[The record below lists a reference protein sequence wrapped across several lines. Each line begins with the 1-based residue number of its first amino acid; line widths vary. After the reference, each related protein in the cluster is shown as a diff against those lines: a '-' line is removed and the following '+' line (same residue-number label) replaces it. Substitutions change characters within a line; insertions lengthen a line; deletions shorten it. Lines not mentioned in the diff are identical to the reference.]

1 MALQAAGLPN
11 LAAATTDLWPSFS
24 SALLTPWRF
33 TFPTPSSSSRSR
45 TNSRNPAPVEA
56 PSAEPRTIKAT
67 PSAVPLPDFLQD
79 AKVDVSLLPRDAA
92 SSSLSTTDIRSILAN
107 MPPSAIAAASS
118 FLRTAHTGAALAC
131 ASRSQSSPISSAA
144 LGRLFRPA
152 AGRQQQLRYYSG
164 SLVVPTATGTRSG
177 ATLFASRLGGRL
189 PSTTGATTA
198 QLGFR
203 SSQQCRTIMTAGGI
217 SRNLLE
223 NREAAAN
230 RNPSSATAQ
239 NAFYQ
244 VLLKANMPMIVI
256 ERYNSGRFAAN
267 EATTESYHRA
277 LGMIS
282 ATPGAAAAAAASA
295 AAASSAGGDGNNF
308 GGNDT
313 ASRAARLQ
321 AVSQA
326 IAAQHRGGSIAVSK
340 GAQGTGAKDA
350 PIHVV
355 VDQPIG
361 DVLFRWVKF
370 VLWFCLFT
378 YFSLVV
384 ITMLIEGLN
393 TFKRPTGRADNE
405 VKAENQKTRF
415 SDVHGC
421 DEAKE
426 ELQELV
432 EFLKNPAGFS
442 TLGGKLPKGIL
453 LVGPPGTGKTL
464 LARAVAGEAG
474 VPFFYMS
481 GSEFDEVYV
490 GVGAKRVRDLFAS
503 ARSKSP
509 AIVFIDELDAIG
521 SRRNSR
527 DAAYVKQTLNQ
538 LLTELDG
545 FEQNSGVIILA
556 ATNFP
561 ELLDKALTRPGRF
574 DRLVQ
579 VDLPDVRGRLAILK
593 HHAHKIKAA
602 TNVDLQA
609 IALQTSGLSGA
620 ELESIV
626 NQAAIHAS
634 KAKSKAVTK
643 IDFDW
648 AKDKVIMGAERKSMV
663 ISPKEKELTA
673 YHEAGHALVSYFS
686 PSAPNKLYKVT
697 VLPRGSSLGHTSM
710 LPEMD
715 KYSYSVKDFLA
726 MIDVSLGGKL
736 AEEIVYGNEMVT
748 GGASSDLEHAT
759 SIVYRMVTQL
769 GMSEKIGPVQ
779 FWNRYNQLSSE
790 TKAVIES
797 EVQKT
802 LTEAY
807 ARTRT
812 LLQSKRKELDLL
824 AQALLRYETLDK
836 DEVLKVISGQT
847 LPDRIPVPEGPMLVP
862 KTRGPLEDEVPAGL
876 PGPGDEG
883 EDSSAPPPAPPPQP
897 EVP

>member
-1 MALQAAGLPN
+1 M
-11 LAAATTDLWPSFS
+11 
-24 SALLTPWRF
+24 
-33 TFPTPSSSSRSR
+33 SRAFG
-45 TNSRNPAPVEA
+45 TNP
-56 PSAEPRTIKAT
+56 
-67 PSAVPLPDFLQD
+67 
-79 AKVDVSLLPRDAA
+79 
-92 SSSLSTTDIRSILAN
+92 
-107 MPPSAIAAASS
+107 
-118 FLRTAHTGAALAC
+118 
-131 ASRSQSSPISSAA
+131 
-144 LGRLFRPA
+144 LFRLA
-152 AGRQQQLRYYSG
+152 VSG
-164 SLVVPTATGTRSG
+164 VARSG
-177 ATLFASRLGGRL
+177 
-189 PSTTGATTA
+189 TA
-198 QLGFR
+198 QLQMR
-203 SSQQCRTIMTAGGI
+203 SITTATPNRFATARHLLSFPRPSVSHAAQSMMTRLQQQRSLFLSGGI

-230 RNPSSATAQ
+230 RSPNNASAQ

-244 VLLKANMPMIVI
+244 VLLKANLPMIVV
-256 ERYNSGRFAAN
+256 ERYNSGRYASN
-267 EATTESYHRA
+267 EATTEAYHRA

-282 ATPGAAAAAAASA
+282 AMPNTATSTITDGSATVGGITGVGSGIAASN
-295 AAASSAGGDGNNF
+295 SHLSP
-308 GGNDT
+308 
-313 ASRAARLQ
+313 SQLQ
-321 AVSQA
+321 AVGQA
-326 IAAQHRGGSIAVSK
+326 IAAQHRGASIAVGK

-355 VDQPIG
+355 VDQPLS
-361 DVLFRWVKF
+361 DVIFRWIKF

-415 SDVHGC
+415 TDVHGC

-432 EFLKNPAGFS
+432 DFLKNPAGFS

-490 GVGAKRVRDLFAS
+490 GVGAKRVRELFTS

-574 DRLVQ
+574 DRLVN
-579 VDLPDVRGRLAILK
+579 VDLPDVRGRLSILK
-593 HHAHKIKAA
+593 HHATKVKAA
-602 TNVDLQA
+602 KDVDLNS

-634 KAKSKAVTK
+634 KAKSKFVTK
-643 IDFDW
+643 NDFDW

-759 SIVYRMVTQL
+759 SIAYRMVTQL
-769 GMSEKIGPVQ
+769 GMSEKVGPVQ
-779 FWNRYNQLSSE
+779 FWSRYNQLSSE
-790 TKAVIES
+790 TKSVIEA

-802 LTEAY
+802 LFEAY
-807 ARTRT
+807 ERSRK

-824 AQALLRYETLDK
+824 AKALLEYETLDK
-836 DEVLKVISGQT
+836 EEVLKVISGQS
-847 LPDRIPVPEGPMLVP
+847 LPDRIAVPIGPMLVP
-862 KTRGPLEDEVPAGL
+862 KMPGPLDDQMPGGL
-876 PGPGDEG
+876 GPDGD
-883 EDSSAPPPAPPPQP
+883 DSKAPPPPQTATP
-897 EVP
+897 

>member
-1 MALQAAGLPN
+1 MSQPSIMAANPFLRLVLTGRALGGASGLQA
-11 LAAATTDLWPSFS
+11 
-24 SALLTPWRF
+24 
-33 TFPTPSSSSRSR
+33 R
-45 TNSRNPAPVEA
+45 T
-56 PSAEPRTIKAT
+56 
-67 PSAVPLPDFLQD
+67 
-79 AKVDVSLLPRDAA
+79 
-92 SSSLSTTDIRSILAN
+92 LSTTATVNR
-107 MPPSAIAAASS
+107 
-118 FLRTAHTGAALAC
+118 F
-131 ASRSQSSPISSAA
+131 
-144 LGRLFRPA
+144 FWPA
-152 AGRQQQLRYYSG
+152 GQQPRFY
-164 SLVVPTATGTRSG
+164 
-177 ATLFASRLGGRL
+177 
-189 PSTTGATTA
+189 GATTTA
-198 QLGFR
+198 SLAAYRTAITASSIRFA
-203 SSQQCRTIMTAGGI
+203 SQQRTMATSGSISGSI

-223 NREAAAN
+223 SREAAAN
-230 RNPSSATAQ
+230 RNPSSASAQ

-256 ERYNSGRFAAN
+256 ERYGSGRFAAN
-267 EATTESYHRA
+267 EGTTEAYHRA
-277 LGMIS
+277 LGMVS
-282 ATPGAAAAAAASA
+282 AAPNAAAAFSDGTVGGGAGTGIAA
-295 AAASSAGGDGNNF
+295 NNT
-308 GGNDT
+308 NLTT
-313 ASRAARLQ
+313 AQLQ
-321 AVSQA
+321 AVGQA
-326 IAAQHRGGSIAVSK
+326 IAAQNRGATVAVGK

-355 VDQPIG
+355 VDQPIS

-405 VKAENQKTRF
+405 VKAEAQKTRF
-415 SDVHGC
+415 TDVHGC

-432 EFLKNPAGFS
+432 DFLKNPSGFS

-490 GVGAKRVRDLFAS
+490 GVGAKRVRELFTS
-503 ARSKSP
+503 ARAKSP

-579 VDLPDVRGRLAILK
+579 VDLPDVRGRLAILQ
-593 HHAHKIKAA
+593 HHALKIKSAKD
-602 TNVDLQA
+602 VDLQS

-634 KAKSKAVTK
+634 KAKSLAVSKT
-643 IDFDW
+643 DYDW

-686 PSAPNKLYKVT
+686 PASPNKLYKVT
-697 VLPRGSSLGHTSM
+697 VLPRGGSLGHTSM

-736 AEEIVYGNEMVT
+736 AEEIKYGNDLVT
-748 GGASSDLEHAT
+748 GGASSVSWGCGRAGA
-759 SIVYRMVTQL
+759 L
-769 GMSEKIGPVQ
+769 GVESWAESWAESFLPKEKKWP
-779 FWNRYNQLSSE
+779 LTSE
-790 TKAVIES
+790 TGPGARDVDCVPDGDTAGHVGEGGPDAAVEPVRQA
-797 EVQKT
+797 ELGDEGGDRVGGAEDADGGVRAVAAAAAV
-802 LTEAY
+802 EAEG
-807 ARTRT
+807 AGPAGGGAAAVRDAGQGRGA
-812 LLQSKRKELDLL
+812 QGDLGPEADGPDSGAGGSDAG
-824 AQALLRYETLDK
+824 AQAGQPGRRRACG
-836 DEVLKVISGQT
+836 SGRRGQQGAAT
-847 LPDRIPVPEGPMLVP
+847 D
-862 KTRGPLEDEVPAGL
+862 TARGPLKKGGRKERGSSEDENGL
-876 PGPGDEG
+876 QG
-883 EDSSAPPPAPPPQP
+883 
-897 EVP
+897 

>member
-1 MALQAAGLPN
+1 MTFYAPGLPSV
-11 LAAATTDLWPSFS
+11 AAATTDLLPSIGS
-24 SALLTPWRF
+24 IGNTLLIPWRGI
-33 TFPTPSSSSRSR
+33 TAPSAPSSSSR
-45 TNSRNPAPVEA
+45 TNVA
-56 PSAEPRTIKAT
+56 AT
-67 PSAVPLPDFLQD
+67 DATSAVPASPTTVRLPDFL
-79 AKVDVSLLPRDAA
+79 ATTTLPRSFASPFAHGLQPTDARSIFANMPQPSLMAANPFLHLIFAGRALGGA
-92 SSSLSTTDIRSILAN
+92 SRPQARTLSTTASVNRLFWPAGQRPRFYGVTSTSSLAAYRT
-107 MPPSAIAAASS
+107 AIASSIRFASPR
-118 FLRTAHTGAALAC
+118 RTVT
-131 ASRSQSSPISSAA
+131 
-144 LGRLFRPA
+144 
-152 AGRQQQLRYYSG
+152 SG
-164 SLVVPTATGTRSG
+164 S
-177 ATLFASRLGGRL
+177 
-189 PSTTGATTA
+189 
-198 QLGFR
+198 
-203 SSQQCRTIMTAGGI
+203 I

-239 NAFYQ
+239 TAFYQ

-267 EATTESYHRA
+267 EATTEAYHRA
-277 LGMIS
+277 LGM
-282 ATPGAAAAAAASA
+282 
-295 AAASSAGGDGNNF
+295 
-308 GGNDT
+308 
-313 ASRAARLQ
+313 LQ
-321 AVSQA
+321 AVGQA
-326 IAAQHRGGSIAVSK
+326 IAAQNRGATVAVGKS
-340 GAQGTGAKDA
+340 AQGTGAKDA

-355 VDQPIG
+355 VDQPIS

-405 VKAENQKTRF
+405 VKAESQKTRF
-415 SDVHGC
+415 TDVHGC
-421 DEAKE
+421 DEAKD

-432 EFLKNPAGFS
+432 DFLKNPAGFS

-490 GVGAKRVRDLFAS
+490 GVGAKRVRDLFTA
-503 ARSKSP
+503 ARGKSP

-561 ELLDKALTRPGRF
+561 ELLDKALTG
-574 DRLVQ
+574 DQ
-579 VDLPDVRGRLAILK
+579 AGSTGRLAILQ
-593 HHAHKIKAA
+593 HHAHKIKSAKD
-602 TNVDLQA
+602 VDLQS

-634 KAKSKAVTK
+634 KAKALSVTK
-643 IDFDW
+643 TDFDW

-686 PSAPNKLYKVT
+686 PSSPNKLYKVT
-697 VLPRGSSLGHTSM
+697 VLPRGGSLGHTSM

-715 KYSYSVKDFLA
+715 KYSYSAKDFLA

-736 AEEIVYGNEMVT
+736 AEEIKYGNEMVT

-759 SIVYRMVTQL
+759 SIAYRMVTQL
-769 GMSEKIGPVQ
+769 GMSERVGPVQ
-779 FWNRYNQLSSE
+779 MWNRYDKLSSE

-802 LTEAY
+802 LTDAY
-807 ARTRT
+807 ERSRR

-824 AQALLRYETLDK
+824 AAALLRYETLDK
-836 DEVLKVISGQT
+836 DEVLKVISGQKLT
-847 LPDRIPVPEGPMLVP
+847 GRIAVPEGPMLVP
-862 KTRGPLEDEVPAGL
+862 KPASLDDDVPSDLADEDTK
-876 PGPGDEG
+876 
-883 EDSSAPPPAPPPQP
+883 APPPAQP
-897 EVP
+897 EAP

>member
-1 MALQAAGLPN
+1 MGANPFLRLAFTGVALSGASRLQ
-11 LAAATTDLWPSFS
+11 TRTIST
-24 SALLTPWRF
+24 SAL
-33 TFPTPSSSSRSR
+33 
-45 TNSRNPAPVEA
+45 N
-56 PSAEPRTIKAT
+56 
-67 PSAVPLPDFLQD
+67 
-79 AKVDVSLLPRDAA
+79 
-92 SSSLSTTDIRSILAN
+92 
-107 MPPSAIAAASS
+107 
-118 FLRTAHTGAALAC
+118 
-131 ASRSQSSPISSAA
+131 
-144 LGRLFRPA
+144 RLFRPTTTAAA
-152 AGRQQQLRYYSG
+152 AGNQPQQMRFYSG
-164 SLVVPTATGTRSG
+164 ASGLTTPSLRASTGS
-177 ATLFASRLGGRL
+177 LFASGRASA
-189 PSTTGATTA
+189 PFTQTA
-198 QLGFR
+198 QHMMAR
-203 SSQQCRTIMTAGGI
+203 SQQQRRSVVLSGGI

-223 NREAAAN
+223 NRESAAN
-230 RNPSSATAQ
+230 RNPSSASAQ

-256 ERYNSGRFAAN
+256 ERYNSGRFASN
-267 EATTESYHRA
+267 EATTEAYHRA

-282 ATPGAAAAAAASA
+282 ATPGAVPSSVADGSAVVGGMSGSGLAANNSHLSA
-295 AAASSAGGDGNNF
+295 
-308 GGNDT
+308 T
-313 ASRAARLQ
+313 QLQ
-321 AVSQA
+321 AVGQA
-326 IAAQHRGGSIAVSK
+326 IAAQHRGASIAVGKS
-340 GAQGTGAKDA
+340 AQGTGAKDA

-393 TFKRPTGRADNE
+393 TFKRPTGRSDNE
-405 VKAENQKTRF
+405 VKAESQKTRF
-415 SDVHGC
+415 TDVHGC

-432 EFLKNPAGFS
+432 DFLKNPAGFS

-490 GVGAKRVRDLFAS
+490 GVGAKRVRELFTS
-503 ARSKSP
+503 ARGKSP

-574 DRLVQ
+574 DRLVN

-593 HHAHKIKAA
+593 HHATKVKAA
-602 TNVDLQA
+602 KDVDLNS

-634 KAKSKAVTK
+634 KAKSLAVTK

-748 GGASSDLEHAT
+748 GGASSVRPSL
-759 SIVYRMVTQL
+759 
-769 GMSEKIGPVQ
+769 
-779 FWNRYNQLSSE
+779 F
-790 TKAVIES
+790 
-797 EVQKT
+797 
-802 LTEAY
+802 
-807 ARTRT
+807 
-812 LLQSKRKELDLL
+812 LL
-824 AQALLRYETLDK
+824 
-836 DEVLKVISGQT
+836 
-847 LPDRIPVPEGPMLVP
+847 
-862 KTRGPLEDEVPAGL
+862 
-876 PGPGDEG
+876 
-883 EDSSAPPPAPPPQP
+883 PPPPPKLF
-897 EVP
+897 

>member
-1 MALQAAGLPN
+1 MPQVMGANPILRLAVTGVAQAGASRLLQ
-11 LAAATTDLWPSFS
+11 T
-24 SALLTPWRF
+24 
-33 TFPTPSSSSRSR
+33 
-45 TNSRNPAPVEA
+45 
-56 PSAEPRTIKAT
+56 RTI
-67 PSAVPLPDFLQD
+67 
-79 AKVDVSLLPRDAA
+79 
-92 SSSLSTTDIRSILAN
+92 STSTS
-107 MPPSAIAAASS
+107 
-118 FLRTAHTGAALAC
+118 TVH
-131 ASRSQSSPISSAA
+131 
-144 LGRLFRPA
+144 RLFRPTTSTAGQQMRFYSGASGLTSSSLRASTGSSFTSSRTAVPFTQA
-152 AGRQQQLRYYSG
+152 AQHMMARLQQQRRS
-164 SLVVPTATGTRSG
+164 VVLS
-177 ATLFASRLGGRL
+177 
-189 PSTTGATTA
+189 
-198 QLGFR
+198 
-203 SSQQCRTIMTAGGI
+203 GGI

-230 RNPSSATAQ
+230 RNPSSASAQ

-256 ERYNSGRFAAN
+256 ERYNSGRFGSN
-267 EATTESYHRA
+267 EATTEAYHRA

-282 ATPGAAAAAAASA
+282 STPGAVPSSVAD
-295 AAASSAGGDGNNF
+295 SSAVVGGMSGSGLAANNSQLSA
-308 GGNDT
+308 T
-313 ASRAARLQ
+313 QLQ
-321 AVSQA
+321 AVGQA
-326 IAAQHRGGSIAVSK
+326 IAAQHRGASIAVSK

-378 YFSLVV
+378 YFSLVM

-393 TFKRPTGRADNE
+393 TFKRPTGRSDNE
-405 VKAENQKTRF
+405 VKAESQKTRF
-415 SDVHGC
+415 TDVHGC

-432 EFLKNPAGFS
+432 DFLKNPAGFS

-490 GVGAKRVRDLFAS
+490 GVGAKRVRELFSS

-574 DRLVQ
+574 DRLVN
-579 VDLPDVRGRLAILK
+579 VDLPDVRGRLAILQ
-593 HHAHKIKAA
+593 HHATKVKAA
-602 TNVDLQA
+602 KDVDLNS

-634 KAKSKAVTK
+634 KAKSQSVSKK
-643 IDFDW
+643 DFDW

-759 SIVYRMVTQL
+759 SIAYRMVTQL
-769 GMSEKIGPVQ
+769 GMSEKVGPVQ
-779 FWNRYNQLSSE
+779 FWSRYNQLSSE
-790 TKAVIES
+790 TKSVIEA

-802 LTEAY
+802 LFEAY
-807 ARTRT
+807 DRSRK
-812 LLQSKRKELDLL
+812 LLVSKRKELDLL
-824 AQALLRYETLDK
+824 AKALLEYETLDK
-836 DEVLKVISGQT
+836 DEVLKVISGQK
-847 LPDRIPVPEGPMLVP
+847 LADRIPVPVGPMLVP
-862 KTRGPLEDEVPAGL
+862 KTPGPLDVAMPPGL
-876 PGPGDEG
+876 GP
-883 EDSSAPPPAPPPQP
+883 DSDDNKAPPPPPQTATP
-897 EVP
+897 

>member
-1 MALQAAGLPN
+1 MPQAFIAN
-11 LAAATTDLWPSFS
+11 MN
-24 SALLTPWRF
+24 ALLQR
-33 TFPTPSSSSRSR
+33 
-45 TNSRNPAPVEA
+45 APGLSGVA
-56 PSAEPRTIKAT
+56 MAHTRPM
-67 PSAVPLPDFLQD
+67 
-79 AKVDVSLLPRDAA
+79 
-92 SSSLSTTDIRSILAN
+92 STT
-107 MPPSAIAAASS
+107 
-118 FLRTAHTGAALAC
+118 TAMN
-131 ASRSQSSPISSAA
+131 
-144 LGRLFRPA
+144 RLFGPLTSS
-152 AGRQQQLRYYSG
+152 QQPQQLRLYSG
-164 SLVVPTATGTRSG
+164 ISGVTTPSL
-177 ATLFASRLGGRL
+177 
-189 PSTTGATTA
+189 
-198 QLGFR
+198 R
-203 SSQQCRTIMTAGGI
+203 SSPGSFFAPHRPIASPTSAARLLFSQTQLAQRRTFLTSGGI

-230 RNPSSATAQ
+230 RNPNSATAQ

-256 ERYNSGRFAAN
+256 ERYNSGRFASN
-267 EATTESYHRA
+267 ESTTEAYHRA

-282 ATPGAAAAAAASA
+282 AMPGAAASA
-295 AAASSAGGDGNNF
+295 AAVSSLADGSTVAGGAGSGIAANN
-308 GGNDT
+308 T
-313 ASRAARLQ
+313 HLTPTQLQ
-321 AVSQA
+321 AVGQA
-326 IAAQHRGGSIAVSK
+326 IAAQHRGASIAVGK

-361 DVLFRWVKF
+361 DVLFRWIKF

-393 TFKRPTGRADNE
+393 TFKRPTGRSDNE

-432 EFLKNPAGFS
+432 DFLKNPAGFS

-490 GVGAKRVRDLFAS
+490 GVGAKRVRELFTS
-503 ARSKSP
+503 ARAKSP

-574 DRLVQ
+574 DRLVN
-579 VDLPDVRGRLAILK
+579 VDLPDVRGRLAILN
-593 HHAHKIKAA
+593 HHATKIKAA
-602 TNVDLQA
+602 KDVDLNS

-634 KAKSKAVTK
+634 KAKSLSVTK
-643 IDFDW
+643 VDFDW
-648 AKDKVIMGAERKSMV
+648 AKDKVIMGAERRSMV

-686 PSAPNKLYKVT
+686 PSSPNKLYKVT

-748 GGASSDLEHAT
+748 GGASS
-759 SIVYRMVTQL
+759 VR
-769 GMSEKIGPVQ
+769 
-779 FWNRYNQLSSE
+779 SSLCPLP
-790 TKAVIES
+790 
-797 EVQKT
+797 T
-802 LTEAY
+802 LA
-807 ARTRT
+807 
-812 LLQSKRKELDLL
+812 
-824 AQALLRYETLDK
+824 
-836 DEVLKVISGQT
+836 
-847 LPDRIPVPEGPMLVP
+847 IP
-862 KTRGPLEDEVPAGL
+862 
-876 PGPGDEG
+876 
-883 EDSSAPPPAPPPQP
+883 
-897 EVP
+897 